1 MFWKNIGSSFITN
14 EPFLNIAFSMMWWVG
29 HHRPLADS
37 STGLLLLLLLLSMKP
52 CWVSCQL
59 TSVPVSVL
67 ILGVISYAL
76 RGDAFFFILL
86 LLSDLGKTAF
96 PCCAP
101 LAGGA
106 LRKKVK

>member
-1 MFWKNIGSSFITN
+1 
-14 EPFLNIAFSMMWWVG
+14 MMWWVG

-76 RGDAFFFILL
+76 RGDAFFFILW

>member
-1 MFWKNIGSSFITN
+1 M
-14 EPFLNIAFSMMWWVG
+14 VG
-29 HHRPLADS
+29 WTS
-37 STGLLLLLLLLSMKP
+37 STTGRQQHWLIIIIIIIIYEA